1 MRKPRRHYNCEMGK
15 NLKMNDEVY
24 ALRREVM
31 NYVYEAKN
39 LLRGIGVDM
48 PRVDVRITD
57 NTGSYGQAAGMGGMQ
72 RNIIWI
78 STMCL
83 NKWNKHVKQVV
94 FHELLHAL
102 EGIMHDESCPLMKSH
117 FDHKPL
123 SEKVLVENF
132 LKYFKKGEN

>member
-1 MRKPRRHYNCEMGK
+1 MGK

-31 NYVYEAKN
+31 GYLYEAKN
-39 LLRGIGVDM
+39 LLRAHGVQM

-57 NTGSYGQAAGMGGMQ
+57 NTGSYGHAAGMGGME

-83 NKWNKHVKQVV
+83 NKWSKHVRLVV
-94 FHELLHAL
+94 FHELLHAVL
-102 EGIMHDESCPLMKSH
+102 GVHHDEKCPLMKSH
-117 FDHKPL
+117 FDVKPL
-123 SEKVLVENF
+123 SNKVIDENF
-132 LKYFKKGEN
+132 VKYFK